1 MKVLHIVGGKP
12 SGGAYAGAHIL
23 HKALLEFKISSKIFN
38 NNTDKD
44 IKQMDRDVI
53 NINNKLL
60 NRIKSNFFIFFE
72 KILKTIL
79 LPIHRETFTFGILGF
94 DITKFEEYKNADII
108 HIHWINSGFINI
120 KSISKIN
127 KPIIWTM
134 RDMWSFT
141 GGSHYTM
148 DFEKYEKSYIAKYIK
163 YLKRKSFRREI
174 KFISISNWLKQK
186 AEKSSVLK
194 GFDITNIYN
203 NVDYESFE
211 LIDKQHAK
219 SELAIN
225 TNKKIILF
233 GANNPQ
239 LERKGWK
246 IFLRTLKKIDKSK
259 YFLIIFGK
267 FWSHEILDEIGI
279 EYKNFGHIY
288 DKKLLNLIYSSSD
301 MFIASSIQEAFGKTW
316 AEAMAC
322 GLPIVCFKDT
332 STAEIIEHKL
342 DGYVVDEIHE
352 DRLLDGINWLALSY
366 DHTSNKVR
374 IRNKAKI
381 FKAQKIANDYIKIYE
396 NCLNNT

>member
-1 MKVLHIVGGKP
+1 MRVLHVVGGKP
-12 SGGAYAGAHIL
+12 SGGAYIGTYIL
-23 HKALLEFKISSKIFN
+23 HKALLKLKIKSKILN
-38 NNTDKD
+38 NNTDKSF
-44 IKQMDRDVI
+44 KQIEAEVT
-53 NINNKLL
+53 NINNQLL
-60 NRIKSNFFIFFE
+60 NRIKGNFFMVFE
-72 KILKTIL
+72 KILKSIL
-79 LPIHRETFTFGILGF
+79 LPIPRETFTFGILGF
-94 DITKFEEYKNADII
+94 DITKFEDYKNADII

-120 KSISKIN
+120 KSISKID
-127 KPIIWTM
+127 KPVVWTM

-148 DFEKYEKSYIAKYIK
+148 DFEKYENSYIASYIK
-163 YLKRKSFRREI
+163 YLKRKSFGKKA

-194 GFDITNIYN
+194 EFNITNIYN
-203 NVDYESFE
+203 NVDFESFE
-211 LIDKQHAK
+211 LIDKQNAK

-288 DKKLLNLIYSSSD
+288 DKKILNLIYSSSD
-301 MFIASSIQEAFGKTW
+301 MFISSSIQEAFGKTW

-342 DGYVVDEIHE
+342 DGYVVDEIDE

-366 DHTSNKVR
+366 DHENNKDR

-381 FKAQKIANDYIKIYE
+381 FEAQKIANDYIKIYE